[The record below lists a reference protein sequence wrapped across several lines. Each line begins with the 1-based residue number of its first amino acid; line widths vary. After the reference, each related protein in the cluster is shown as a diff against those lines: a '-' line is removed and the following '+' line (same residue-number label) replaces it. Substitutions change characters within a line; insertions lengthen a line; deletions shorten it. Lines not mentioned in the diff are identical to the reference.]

1 MWHEKMNLINIPLGI
16 CRCVAHQ
23 PPKQGTEV
31 QLKKTE
37 KGTFSNALEETADAE
52 ASSFGGRV
60 SLELMIHVVSPV
72 ASALSIF
79 LKEAEMGV
87 KQDNTDP
94 RGQVTEK
101 ACTGR

>member
-1 MWHEKMNLINIPLGI
+1 MNLINIPLGK

-23 PPKQGTEV
+23 PPKQGTQV

-79 LKEAEMGV
+79 FKEAEMGV
-87 KQDNTDP
+87 KQDNTGP
-94 RGQVTEK
+94 
-101 ACTGR
+101 

>member
-1 MWHEKMNLINIPLGI
+1 MNLINIPLGK

-23 PPKQGTEV
+23 PPKQGTQV

-79 LKEAEMGV
+79 LKEAEKGV
-87 KQDNTDP
+87 KQDNTKP
-94 RGQVTEK
+94 RGQGTEK
-101 ACTGR
+101 TCIGR

>member
-1 MWHEKMNLINIPLGI
+1 MWHEKMNLINIPLGK

-23 PPKQGTEV
+23 PPKQGTQV

-101 ACTGR
+101 ACIGR

>member
-1 MWHEKMNLINIPLGI
+1 M
-16 CRCVAHQ
+16 
-23 PPKQGTEV
+23 

-79 LKEAEMGV
+79 INEAEMGV
-87 KQDNTDP
+87 KEDNTKP
-94 RGQVTEK
+94 RGQVIEK
-101 ACTGR
+101 ACIGR

>member
-1 MWHEKMNLINIPLGI
+1 MSLTS
-16 CRCVAHQ
+16 
-23 PPKQGTEV
+23 PPNNGTQV

-37 KGTFSNALEETADAE
+37 KVTFSNALAETADAE
-52 ASSFGGRV
+52 ATSFGGRV
-60 SLELMIHVVSPV
+60 SLDPMIHVVSPG

-101 ACTGR
+101 ACIGR

>member
-1 MWHEKMNLINIPLGI
+1 M
-16 CRCVAHQ
+16 
-23 PPKQGTEV
+23 

-52 ASSFGGRV
+52 ATSFGGRV
-60 SLELMIHVVSPV
+60 SLDLMIHVVSPG

-87 KQDNTDP
+87 KQDNAGP
-94 RGQVTEK
+94 RVQLTEK
-101 ACTGR
+101 ACIGR

>member
-1 MWHEKMNLINIPLGI
+1 M
-16 CRCVAHQ
+16 
-23 PPKQGTEV
+23 

-87 KQDNTDP
+87 KQDNADP
-94 RGQVTEK
+94 RGQLTEK
-101 ACTGR
+101 HALGDKPFRSKDIYYHD

>member
-1 MWHEKMNLINIPLGI
+1 LWHEKINVIDIPLGK

-23 PPKQGTEV
+23 PPKQGTKM

-94 RGQVTEK
+94 
-101 ACTGR
+101 

>member
-1 MWHEKMNLINIPLGI
+1 MNLINIPLGKF
-16 CRCVAHQ
+16 RCVAHQ
-23 PPKQGTEV
+23 PPKQGTQV

-87 KQDNTDP
+87 KQDNTKP
-94 RGQVTEK
+94 RG
-101 ACTGR
+101 

>member
-1 MWHEKMNLINIPLGI
+1 MPL
-16 CRCVAHQ
+16 CRSPAPQ
-23 PPKQGTEV
+23 TRNTSAAE
-31 QLKKTE
+31 KTE

-94 RGQVTEK
+94 
-101 ACTGR
+101 